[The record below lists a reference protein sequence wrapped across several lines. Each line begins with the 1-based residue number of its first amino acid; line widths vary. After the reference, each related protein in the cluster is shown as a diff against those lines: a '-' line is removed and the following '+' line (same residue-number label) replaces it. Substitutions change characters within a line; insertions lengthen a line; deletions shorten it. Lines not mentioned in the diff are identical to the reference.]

1 MAKRKRSTIFDDSFA
16 KVGESQKR
24 ELRKINPQSRCK
36 QVHYYVH
43 HPVFDSKTDEFKG
56 INRKEYLFKNC
67 FLRGLDKETIAS
79 NVNRTRQWLR
89 NNLSDLPI
97 YLINAHSSFDP
108 RITLEKQYDDDG
120 KRVTRREKAKRQKI
134 EDNIRE
140 YVFNSQLRRG
150 MSLMRYD
157 NSNKGPNFFTLPEGV
172 FIIETT
178 PVTFDAACGYD
189 TIKKFFKQN
198 SNDRFINFKNSFLS
212 SKFNQIFYQKTKDPE
227 TKNSETTD
235 ESVRLIIPPSMS
247 AFNKSYSFYDDVGQT
262 TYEKYGILKFT
273 SDMSQEDIN
282 SNLEELNGI
291 DITIT
296 NDNTKRV
303 QKSTIFSNT
312 QLKNQL
318 MQSVDNNTEISLQQ
332 ITDQLGQGIYL
343 DFSCSGLVYHVYE
356 PKDGGM
362 GRNTFDP
369 DLELNATENKA
380 NIIIYNTLKDS
391 FEELER
397 QYKLHMDNIVLA
409 DESTNS
415 SFHTH
420 LPAGDDES
428 YLTTKSN
435 FLADK
440 NEQLTMKQTG
450 LEDPNLMETDTDPVI
465 TGGRKKKRK
474 TRKKLPKLRKLSKK
488 KVRHRYKLKSSTR
501 KRRMALNEGVRAESK
516 KRGTNKKKAAIS
528 KKGRFNLL
536 RIYRRNKDPKGC
548 RKITRDMRYL
558 DKKYKLGKTKDI
570 CSKKKGRKAKK
581 RKTRR
586 VRK

>member
-1 MAKRKRSTIFDDSFA
+1 MSKRKRITFGDNSFETVA
-16 KVGESQKR
+16 LDQNK
-24 ELRKINPQSRCK
+24 KIKKMNSQSRCK

-43 HPVFDSKTDEFKG
+43 HPVFDSQTDEFKG
-56 INRKEYLFKNC
+56 TNQKEYSFKNC
-67 FLRGLDKETIAS
+67 FLRGLDKETIAY

-108 RITLEKQYDDDG
+108 RITLEKQYDDEG
-120 KRVTRREKAKRQKI
+120 KRVTRREKAERQKI

-157 NSNKGPNFFTLPEGV
+157 DSNKGPNFFTLPEGV

-178 PVTFDAACGYD
+178 PVTFDAGCGYD
-189 TIKKFFKQN
+189 TIKRFFKQN

-212 SKFNQIFYQKTKDPE
+212 PKFNQLFYQKT
-227 TKNSETTD
+227 TD
-235 ESVRLIIPPSMS
+235 QSVRLIIPPSMS
-247 AFNKSYSFYDDVGQT
+247 AFNKSYSFYDDVGEK

-282 SNLEELNGI
+282 ANLQELNGI
-291 DITIT
+291 DITIP
-296 NDNTKRV
+296 NDNSKRV

-312 QLKNQL
+312 QLRNQL
-318 MQSVDNNTEISLQQ
+318 MQSVDDNTEISLQQ
-332 ITDQLGQGIYL
+332 ITEQLGQGIYL

-356 PKDGGM
+356 PQDGRM
-362 GRNTFDP
+362 VRNTFDP
-369 DLELNATENKA
+369 DLELNATENRA
-380 NIIIYNTLKDS
+380 NMIIYNTLKDS

-397 QYKLHMDNIVLA
+397 QYKLHMDNIVLT
-409 DESTNS
+409 DESSNS
-415 SFHTH
+415 KFNTQ

-428 YLTTKSN
+428 YLTTESN
-435 FLADK
+435 KLADR
-440 NEQLTMKQTG
+440 NEKLTMQKTG
-450 LEDPNLMETDTDPVI
+450 LEDPSLNAISDVI
-465 TGGRKKKRK
+465 TTTGGRKKVRK
-474 TRKKLPKLRKLSKK
+474 TRKRLPKLRKLSKK

-501 KRRMALNEGVRAESK
+501 KRRMALNEGVRAESR
-516 KRGTNKKKAAIS
+516 KRGTTMKKAAIS

-536 RIYRRNKDPKGC
+536 RIYRRNKDPKAC

-570 CSKKKGRKAKK
+570 CKKARKRTRK
-581 RKTRR
+581 R
-586 VRK
+586 RK

>member
-1 MAKRKRSTIFDDSFA
+1 MAKRKRITFGDNSF
-16 KVGESQKR
+16 ESVALDQNK
-24 ELRKINPQSRCK
+24 KIKKMNPQSGCK
-36 QVHYYVH
+36 QVHSYVH
-43 HPVFDSKTDEFKG
+43 HPVFDSETDELKG
-56 INRKEYLFKNC
+56 TNQKEYSFKNC
-67 FLRGLDKETIAS
+67 FLRGLDKETIAY

-108 RITLEKQYDDDG
+108 RITLEKQYDDQG
-120 KRVTRREKAKRQKI
+120 RRVTRREKAKRQKI

-157 NSNKGPNFFTLPEGV
+157 DSNKGPNFFTLPEGV

-178 PVTFDAACGYD
+178 PVTFDAGCGYD
-189 TIKKFFKQN
+189 TIKRFFKQN

-212 SKFNQIFYQKTKDPE
+212 PKFNQLFYQKT
-227 TKNSETTD
+227 TD
-235 ESVRLIIPPSMS
+235 QSVRLIIPPSMS
-247 AFNKSYSFYDDVGQT
+247 AFNKSYSFYDDVGET

-273 SDMSQEDIN
+273 SDMSQEEIN
-282 SNLEELNGI
+282 SNLLELDGI
-291 DITIT
+291 EIKITKE
-296 NDNTKRV
+296 NSKMV

-312 QLKNQL
+312 QLSNL
-318 MQSVDNNTEISLQQ
+318 IMQSVDDNTEISLQQ
-332 ITDQLGQGIYL
+332 ITDQLGEGIYL

-356 PKDGGM
+356 PQGGRM
-362 GRNTFDP
+362 VRNTFDP
-369 DLELNATENKA
+369 DLELNATENRA
-380 NIIIYNTLKDS
+380 NMIIYNTLKDS

-415 SFHTH
+415 NFHTH

-435 FLADK
+435 FLADR
-440 NEQLTMKQTG
+440 NEQLTMEQTG
-450 LEDPNLMETDTDPVI
+450 LKDPNLMETDTDSVI
-465 TGGRKKKRK
+465 SGGGKKKRK
-474 TRKKLPKLRKLSKK
+474 TRQRLPKLRKLSKK

-516 KRGTNKKKAAIS
+516 KRGTTMKKAAIS

-570 CSKKKGRKAKK
+570 CTKKKRGKVKR

>member
-1 MAKRKRSTIFDDSFA
+1 MSKRKRSTIFDDSFEEI
-16 KVGESQKR
+16 GKR
-24 ELRKINPQSRCK
+24 QTNELKKMNPQSRCK

-43 HPVFDSKTDEFKG
+43 HPVFDSTTDEFKG
-56 INRKEYLFKNC
+56 TNQKEYSFKNC
-67 FLRGLDKETIAS
+67 FLRGLDKETIAF

-108 RITLEKQYDDDG
+108 RITLEKQYDDEG

-157 NSNKGPNFFTLPEGV
+157 DSNKGPNFFTLPEGV

-178 PVTFDAACGYD
+178 PVSFDAGCGYD

-212 SKFNQIFYQKTKDPE
+212 PKFNRLFYQKT
-227 TKNSETTD
+227 TD
-235 ESVRLIIPPSMS
+235 DSVRLIIPPSMS

-273 SDMSQEDIN
+273 SDMSQEVIN
-282 SNLEELNGI
+282 ANLEELNGI

-296 NDNTKRV
+296 NENTKKV

-312 QLKNQL
+312 ELRNQI
-318 MQSVDNNTEISLQQ
+318 MQSVDDNTEISLQQ
-332 ITDQLGQGIYL
+332 ITDQLGEGIYL

-356 PKDGGM
+356 PQDGRM
-362 GRNTFDP
+362 VPFDP
-369 DLELNATENKA
+369 DLELNVTENKA
-380 NIIIYNTLKDS
+380 NMIIYNTLKDS

-397 QYKLHMDNIVLA
+397 QYKLHMNNIVLA
-409 DESTNS
+409 DDSTNS
-415 SFHTH
+415 NFHTY
-420 LPAGDDES
+420 LPAGDHES
-428 YLTTKSN
+428 YLTTESN
-435 FLADK
+435 KLADR
-440 NEQLTMKQTG
+440 NEQLTMQQTG
-450 LEDPNLMETDTDPVI
+450 LIDPNLMDTNTDSVI

-488 KVRHRYKLKSSTR
+488 NVRHRYKLKSSTR

-516 KRGTNKKKAAIS
+516 KRRTTLKKAAIS

-570 CSKKKGRKAKK
+570 CKKSVKKRKQKK
-581 RKTRR
+581 RKTKRR
-586 VRK
+586 

>member
-1 MAKRKRSTIFDDSFA
+1 MAKRKRITFGDKSFENVA
-16 KVGESQKR
+16 QFQKK
-24 ELRKINPQSRCK
+24 KIKKMNPQSRCK

-43 HPVFDSKTDEFKG
+43 HPVFDSKTDELKG
-56 INRKEYLFKNC
+56 TNQKEYLFKNC
-67 FLRGLDKETIAS
+67 FLRGLDKETIAF

-108 RITLEKQYDDDG
+108 RITLEKQYDDEG

-178 PVTFDAACGYD
+178 PVTFDAGCGYD
-189 TIKKFFKQN
+189 TIKRFFKQN

-212 SKFNQIFYQKTKDPE
+212 PKFNQLFYQKTPDPE

-235 ESVRLIIPPSMS
+235 QSVRLIIPPSMS
-247 AFNKSYSFYDDVGQT
+247 AFNKSYSFYDDIGQT

-291 DITIT
+291 NITIT

-312 QLKNQL
+312 QLRNQL

-380 NIIIYNTLKDS
+380 NMIIYNTLKDS

-397 QYKLHMDNIVLA
+397 QYKLHMDNIVLT
-409 DESTNS
+409 DETS
-415 SFHTH
+415 SDNFYTQ

-435 FLADK
+435 FLAHR
-440 NEQLTMKQTG
+440 NELLTNEKIG
-450 LEDPNLMETDTDPVI
+450 LEDPNLMKTDTDSVI

-488 KVRHRYKLKSSTR
+488 KVKHRYKLKSSTR

-516 KRGTNKKKAAIS
+516 KRGTTMKKAAIS

-558 DKKYKLGKTKDI
+558 DKKYKLGKTRDI
-570 CSKKKGRKAKK
+570 CTKKKRGKVKT

>member
-1 MAKRKRSTIFDDSFA
+1 MAKRKRSTIFDDSFEEI
-16 KVGESQKR
+16 GKR
-24 ELRKINPQSRCK
+24 QRDELKKINPESRCK
-36 QVHYYVH
+36 QAHYYVH
-43 HPVFDSKTDEFKG
+43 QPVFDSKTYEFKG
-56 INRKEYLFKNC
+56 TNQKEYSFQNC
-67 FLRGLDKETIAS
+67 FLRGLDKETIAF

-108 RITLEKQYDDDG
+108 RITLEKQYDDEG

-134 EDNIRE
+134 EDSIRE
-140 YVFNSQLRRG
+140 YVFNSQLIRG

-157 NSNKGPNFFTLPEGV
+157 DSNKGPNFFTLPEGV

-178 PVTFDAACGYD
+178 PVTFDAECGYD
-189 TIKKFFKQN
+189 TIKRFFKQN

-212 SKFNQIFYQKTKDPE
+212 PKFNQLFYQKT
-227 TKNSETTD
+227 TD
-235 ESVRLIIPPSMS
+235 QSVRLIIPPSMS
-247 AFNKSYSFYDDVGQT
+247 AFNKSYSFYDDIGET

-282 SNLEELNGI
+282 ANLEELNGI
-291 DITIT
+291 EIKITKE
-296 NDNTKRV
+296 NSKMV

-312 QLKNQL
+312 QLRNQL

-356 PKDGGM
+356 PQDGIM
-362 GRNTFDP
+362 VQNTFDP
-369 DLELNATENKA
+369 DLVLNDTENRA
-380 NIIIYNTLKDS
+380 NMIIYNTLKDS

-397 QYKLHMDNIVLA
+397 QYKLHMDNIVLT
-409 DESTNS
+409 DEPINS
-415 SFHTH
+415 NFHTF

-428 YLTTKSN
+428 YLNTKSN
-435 FLADK
+435 LLADR
-440 NEQLTMKQTG
+440 NEKLTMEQTG
-450 LEDPNLMETDTDPVI
+450 LIDPNLMKTDTDPVI

-516 KRGTNKKKAAIS
+516 KRRTTLKKAAIS

-570 CSKKKGRKAKK
+570 CKKSVKKRKQKK
-581 RKTRR
+581 RKTKRR
-586 VRK
+586 

>member
-1 MAKRKRSTIFDDSFA
+1 MSKRKRSTIFDDSFEE
-16 KVGESQKR
+16 VGKR
-24 ELRKINPQSRCK
+24 QGEELKKMNPQSRCK
-36 QVHYYVH
+36 QVHYHVH
-43 HPVFDSKTDEFKG
+43 QPVFDSKTDEFKG
-56 INRKEYLFKNC
+56 FNQKEYSFKNC
-67 FLRGLDKETIAS
+67 FLSGLDKETIAF

-108 RITLEKQYDDDG
+108 RITLEKQYDDEG
-120 KRVTRREKAKRQKI
+120 QRLTRRQKLKRQKI
-134 EDNIRE
+134 EDDIRE
-140 YVFNSQLRRG
+140 YVFHSQLKRG

-157 NSNKGPNFFTLPEGV
+157 DSNKGPNFFTLPEGV

-178 PVTFDAACGYD
+178 PVTFDAGCGYD
-189 TIKKFFKQN
+189 TIKRFFKKN

-212 SKFNQIFYQKTKDPE
+212 PKFNQLFYQKT
-227 TKNSETTD
+227 TD
-235 ESVRLIIPPSMS
+235 QSVRLIIPPSMS
-247 AFNKSYSFYDDVGQT
+247 AFNKSYSFYDDVGEK

-282 SNLEELNGI
+282 ANLQELDGI

-296 NDNTKRV
+296 NDDTKRF

-312 QLKNQL
+312 QLRNQL

-332 ITDQLGQGIYL
+332 ITDQLGKGIYL

-362 GRNTFDP
+362 IRNSFDP
-369 DLELNATENKA
+369 DLEINATENRA
-380 NIIIYNTLKDS
+380 NMIIYNTLKDS

-415 SFHTH
+415 NFHTH

-428 YLTTKSN
+428 YLTTESN
-435 FLADK
+435 KLAYR
-440 NEQLTMKQTG
+440 NEQLTLKKTG
-450 LEDPNLMETDTDPVI
+450 LEDPALNQNPDII
-465 TGGRKKKRK
+465 TTSGGRKKKRK

-501 KRRMALNEGVRAESK
+501 KRRMALNEG
-516 KRGTNKKKAAIS
+516 GI
-528 KKGRFNLL
+528 
-536 RIYRRNKDPKGC
+536 
-548 RKITRDMRYL
+548 
-558 DKKYKLGKTKDI
+558 
-570 CSKKKGRKAKK
+570 
-581 RKTRR
+581 
-586 VRK
+586 

>member
-1 MAKRKRSTIFDDSFA
+1 MSKRKRSTIFDDSFEE
-16 KVGESQKR
+16 VGKR
-24 ELRKINPQSRCK
+24 QGEELKKMNPQSRCK
-36 QVHYYVH
+36 QVHYHVH
-43 HPVFDSKTDEFKG
+43 QPVFDSKTDEFKG
-56 INRKEYLFKNC
+56 FNQKEYSFKNC
-67 FLRGLDKETIAS
+67 FLSGLDKETIAF

-108 RITLEKQYDDDG
+108 RITLEKQYDDEG
-120 KRVTRREKAKRQKI
+120 QRLTRRQKLKRQKI
-134 EDNIRE
+134 EDDIRE
-140 YVFNSQLRRG
+140 YVFHSQLKRG

-157 NSNKGPNFFTLPEGV
+157 DSNKGPNFFTLPEGV

-178 PVTFDAACGYD
+178 PVTFDAGCGYD
-189 TIKKFFKQN
+189 TIKRFFKKN

-212 SKFNQIFYQKTKDPE
+212 PKFNQLFYQKT
-227 TKNSETTD
+227 TD
-235 ESVRLIIPPSMS
+235 QSVRLIIPPSMS
-247 AFNKSYSFYDDVGQT
+247 AFNKSYSFYDDVGEK

-282 SNLEELNGI
+282 ANLQELDGI

-296 NDNTKRV
+296 NDDTKRF

-312 QLKNQL
+312 QLRNQL

-332 ITDQLGQGIYL
+332 ITDQLGKGIYL

-362 GRNTFDP
+362 IRNSFDP
-369 DLELNATENKA
+369 DLEINATENRA
-380 NIIIYNTLKDS
+380 NMIIYNTLKDS

-415 SFHTH
+415 NFHTH

-428 YLTTKSN
+428 YLTTESN
-435 FLADK
+435 KLAYR
-440 NEQLTMKQTG
+440 NEQLTLKKTG
-450 LEDPNLMETDTDPVI
+450 LEDPALNQNPDII
-465 TGGRKKKRK
+465 TTSGGRKKKRK

-516 KRGTNKKKAAIS
+516 KRRTTLKKAAIS

-548 RKITRDMRYL
+548 I
-558 DKKYKLGKTKDI
+558 
-570 CSKKKGRKAKK
+570 S
-581 RKTRR
+581 
-586 VRK
+586 